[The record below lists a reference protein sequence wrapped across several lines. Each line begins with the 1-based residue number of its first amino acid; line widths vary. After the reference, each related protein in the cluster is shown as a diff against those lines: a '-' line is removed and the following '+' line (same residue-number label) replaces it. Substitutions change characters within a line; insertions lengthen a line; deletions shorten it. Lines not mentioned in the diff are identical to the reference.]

1 MVFTRNCTARA
12 LLHINLTW
20 AAAEKAG
27 AEGRPL
33 SISIFTM
40 SSAADTTTVGAAK
53 LRCLFLPAQSGKTRK
68 CEELIAEVKSSDDP
82 SIDIWISANN
92 KLLVYQTTKRL
103 QDNLGS
109 DEDEEGPITGTI
121 FSWTSGTKLTNIPA
135 TDLATKVRE
144 GAELILVC
152 AHRGRLVH
160 VGTLLNQ
167 IAAFKDFDKS
177 INLWIDEADQ
187 SVKLW
192 MTLLDIF
199 ALPLIKTVTLV
210 SATFHDVFTHFPRL
224 PVIPYRCTLP
234 SVYRGLRDCA
244 HVEVEAES
252 YAPSLVE
259 ATLKRFPHLM
269 RPGMKAF
276 LPAGLKRDY
285 HEDMCERLQIR
296 GFAVVLLN
304 GTHKEIRMPRG
315 LPTIPLKPYLTVK
328 DPLDIPDEF
337 NRTLAILYETHRLD
351 RFPLAITG
359 YLCVGR
365 GVTFQGPGFV
375 FDYGILSDIQN
386 QATAYQTVARIFGN
400 IGAFSKKPCVLYAAS
415 ATIARIK
422 EAEETATHLASLV
435 HREKL
440 ETVCRDDFARAAAW
454 EEEEKWVLHQTE
466 CASLEE
472 ARALMTR
479 YGIVRRKP
487 PMVAADGRYINPLLS
502 REPMTYE
509 ALKSRL
515 HSMLKTA
522 YMGCNRPVKSR
533 VMQNAFLFMGYKE
546 DGSCAFIVRSVAKRG
561 RKLVRKGVEPKKM
574 RRLVRKAVEPKEVA
588 KEAEEPKEEPKKMRR
603 LIRK

>member
-1 MVFTRNCTARA
+1 
-12 LLHINLTW
+12 
-20 AAAEKAG
+20 
-27 AEGRPL
+27 
-33 SISIFTM
+33 M
-40 SSAADTTTVGAAK
+40 SSAASTK
-53 LRCLFLPAQSGKTRK
+53 LRCLYLPAQSGKTRK

-135 TDLATKVRE
+135 ADLATKVRE

-152 AHRGRLVH
+152 AHKGRLVH

-167 IAAFKDFDKS
+167 IAAFKDFDKK

-192 MTLLDIF
+192 MTLLDLF

-224 PVIPYRCTLP
+224 PVIPYRFTSP
-234 SVYRGLRDCA
+234 SVYRGLRDCV
-244 HVEVEAES
+244 HVETEAES
-252 YAPSLVE
+252 YAPALVD

-269 RPGMKAF
+269 RPGMRAF

-304 GTHKEIRMPRG
+304 GTHKEIRMPHG

-337 NRTLAILYETHRLD
+337 NRTLALLYETHRLD
-351 RFPLAITG
+351 RFPFAITG

-400 IGAFSKKPCVLYAAS
+400 IGAFSKKQCVLYAAPS
-415 ATIARIK
+415 TVARIK

-440 ETVCRDDFARAAAW
+440 ETVGKEDLLRAAAW

-466 CASLEE
+466 CASLE
-472 ARALMTR
+472 AATTLMAS
-479 YGIVRRKP
+479 YGIVRRKAP
-487 PMVAADGRYINPLLS
+487 PVGVDGRYINPLLS

-509 ALKSRL
+509 TLTSRL

-533 VMQNAFLFMGYKE
+533 VMQNAHLFMGYKE
-546 DGSCAFIVRSVAKRG
+546 DGACVFIVRSVSKR
-561 RKLVRKGVEPKKM
+561 M
-574 RRLVRKAVEPKEVA
+574 RRLVRKAVVV
-588 KEAEEPKEEPKKMRR
+588 EELKEEPKKMRR

>member
-1 MVFTRNCTARA
+1 
-12 LLHINLTW
+12 
-20 AAAEKAG
+20 
-27 AEGRPL
+27 
-33 SISIFTM
+33 M
-40 SSAADTTTVGAAK
+40 SSAGAAK
-53 LRCLFLPAQSGKTRK
+53 LRCLYLPAQSGKTRK

-135 TDLATKVRE
+135 ADLATKVRE

-160 VGTLLNQ
+160 VGTLLHQ
-167 IAAFKDFDKS
+167 IAAFKDFDKT

-192 MTLLDIF
+192 MTLLDLF

-224 PVIPYRCTLP
+224 PVIPYRFTSP
-234 SVYRGLRDCA
+234 SVYRGLRDCV
-244 HVEVEAES
+244 HVETEAES
-252 YAPSLVE
+252 YAPDLVD

-269 RPGMKAF
+269 RPGMRAF
-276 LPAGLKRDY
+276 LPAGLRRDY
-285 HEDMCERLQIR
+285 HEDMCERLQIK

-304 GTHKEIRMPRG
+304 GTHKEIRMPHG

-351 RFPLAITG
+351 RFPFAITG

-365 GVTFQGPGFV
+365 GVTFQVGPEPGVHSGFV

-400 IGAFSKKPCVLYAAS
+400 IGAFSKKPCVLYAAPS
-415 ATIARIK
+415 TVARIK

-440 ETVCRDDFARAAAW
+440 ETVGKEDLLRAAAW
-454 EEEEKWVLHQTE
+454 EEEEKWSLHQTE
-466 CASLEE
+466 CTSLE
-472 ARALMTR
+472 AATALMAS
-479 YGIVRRKP
+479 YGIRQRKAP
-487 PMVAADGRYINPLLS
+487 PIAVDGRYINPLLS

-509 ALKSRL
+509 TLKGRL

-533 VMQNAFLFMGYKE
+533 VMQNALLFMGYKE
-546 DGSCAFIVRSVAKRG
+546 GGSCVFIVRSVAKRT
-561 RKLVRKGVEPKKM
+561 
-574 RRLVRKAVEPKEVA
+574 RRLVRKVV
-588 KEAEEPKEEPKKMRR
+588 EEPKKRRLVRKVEEELKEVVEEPKKMRR